1 MGVVSTVYT
10 PAVVQTHRMG
20 VLGAPP
26 SLYEAAPAEISAVGT
41 SHRILSRGN
50 ALFYMLHPSK
60 QDGRKRILADE
71 SPHDSLLHPLKTGSH
86 RDLQL
91 QTLVDMRGLLT
102 RLRRVDS
109 RSRFSCDEKAPKS
122 RKMFPARLRF
132 FFPPL
137 YFVSCCTSRSGS
149 VCWWPPTSP
158 ENYPLLRPC
167 TNST

>member
-1 MGVVSTVYT
+1 MLSFQGGSARVVGVVSTVYT
-10 PAVVQTHRMG
+10 PTVVQTHRMG
-20 VLGAPP
+20 VLG
-26 SLYEAAPAEISAVGT
+26 APAEISAVGT

-109 RSRFSCDEKAPKS
+109 RRRFSCDEKAPKS

-132 FFPPL
+132 FFSPL
-137 YFVSCCTSRSGS
+137 FTLSELHLQKRQRVLVATHIS
-149 VCWWPPTSP
+149 
-158 ENYPLLRPC
+158 
-167 TNST
+167 